1 MSSSNNACFNRVR
14 AGEEENTERTIP
26 GIMLV
31 RKDDQHIWPDEFKCE
46 EDAVGSLV
54 LSDACTDEL
63 SSVKR
68 LGDKVQLK
76 MMNSREDDETGRPVM
91 MNDDEQ
97 HKPGEMS
104 VLGDG
109 EDGGEV
115 SDDILLCLMSGR
127 KAGRL
132 GGDDTALAQLRCR
145 SAKFGERQEPRGILD
160 TAPSLPEVKHTAM
173 KVRPGANSREVLRDI
188 FLLDQRQN
196 LGTDFQQP
204 EEYSRSMDSTGS
216 AGTPS

>member
-1 MSSSNNACFNRVR
+1 MK
-14 AGEEENTERTIP
+14 TTP
-26 GIMLV
+26 GVVLV
-31 RKDDQHIWPDEFKCE
+31 RRDDQHTLGDEFRRE
-46 EDAVGSLV
+46 DDAVMGEV
-54 LSDACTDEL
+54 LPDVCTDGWSTAVRLREGEL
-63 SSVKR
+63 SR
-68 LGDKVQLK
+68 
-76 MMNSREDDETGRPVM
+76 MINFCEHDETGRPVM

-115 SDDILLCLMSGR
+115 SDDIPWCLMSGR

-132 GGDDTALAQLRCR
+132 GGDDTDFAQLRCR

-204 EEYSRSMDSTGS
+204 DEYSRSMDSTGS